1 MKLFLYYNTQVK
13 IIYKVTV
20 MGTLTLRLP
29 EQLDTRLS
37 LFAKLEDSSR
47 SELVRMAL
55 EKFLREREREQLL
68 AEVVQAARFLA
79 TDPEARAESTAISDE
94 FAGADSEALTQLEQN
109 DPEKWWQ

>member
-1 MKLFLYYNTQVK
+1 
-13 IIYKVTV
+13 

-29 EQLDTRLS
+29 EQLDARLS
-37 LFAKLEDSSR
+37 LFAKLEESSR

-79 TDPEARAESTAISDE
+79 TDPEARAESTVISDE

>member
-1 MKLFLYYNTQVK
+1 
-13 IIYKVTV
+13 

-29 EQLDTRLS
+29 EQLDARLS

-79 TDPEARAESTAISDE
+79 TDPEARAESTAIADE
-94 FAGADSEALTQLEQN
+94 FASADSAALTQLEQN
-109 DPEKWWQ
+109 APEKWWQ

>member
-1 MKLFLYYNTQVK
+1 
-13 IIYKVTV
+13 

-29 EQLDTRLS
+29 EQLDARLS

-79 TDPEARAESTAISDE
+79 TDPEGRAESTAISGE

>member
-1 MKLFLYYNTQVK
+1 
-13 IIYKVTV
+13 

-29 EQLDTRLS
+29 EQLDARLS

-79 TDPEARAESTAISDE
+79 TDPQARAESTAIADE
-94 FAGADSEALTQLEQN
+94 FAGADSESLTQLEQN